1 MIIQATAH
9 FGITCKNLEKSI
21 AFYENILGMKE
32 KTTLYYGDLIP
43 EDPEER
49 KRISPERIRKLEAVR
64 SGKWIVYME
73 SMQGLRGYLIE
84 LFRELETHTENFPD
98 KEKYCLSHIDIMVDD
113 IQEFFQGLLEK
124 GAEEYIDRKPDI
136 SICQSYSMLIHD
148 PDGNQ
153 IEVREYEPVSSKLS
167 EEKIPET

>member
-1 MIIQATAH
+1 MIIQANAH

-21 AFYENILGMKE
+21 AFYENILEMKE

-49 KRISPERIRKLEAVR
+49 KRISPKRIRELEAVR
-64 SGKWIVYME
+64 SEKWIVYME

-84 LFRELETHTENFPD
+84 LFREMEAHTENLPD
-98 KEKYCLSHIDIMVDD
+98 KENYCIKRMDIMVDD
-113 IQEFFQGLLEK
+113 IQGFFQRLLEK
-124 GAEEYIDRKPDI
+124 GAEEYIDRKPGFGK
-136 SICQSYSMLIHD
+136 CQSYSMLLHD

-153 IEVREYEPVSSKLS
+153 IEVHEYEPVLPKLS
-167 EEKIPET
+167 GEKTSET